1 MVGYNDK
8 MRTLLE
14 TVIGKVTEFEVK
26 PDRFF
31 VIKLTAIR
39 YLQVVW

>member
-31 VIKLTAIR
+31 CDKGNC
-39 YLQVVW
+39 Y